1 MLNTSTP
8 DCGVKFSTCHV
19 NKQRLINF
27 LPVYSQSLCKVHT
40 MSFKDF
46 KVPYPVDERYSKRV
60 AYFSMEFAIHQP
72 LKIYSGGLGF
82 LSGSHLRSAYELK
95 QNLIGVGILWKY
107 GYYDQARNQD
117 QTLQVT
123 WMEKQYSFLEDTG
136 IKYQITVH
144 EHPVWVKVYY
154 LNPKTF
160 NSAPLFL
167 LTTDIPEND
176 YVSQTI
182 CHRLYDAN
190 VATKVAQFILLGV
203 GGAKLLDEL
212 GFKPEVYHLNEAH
225 GLSAAFY
232 LYKKYNNNIEE
243 VRKRLVF
250 TTHTPEEAGN
260 EKHDIHLCH
269 KMSYFCGLTV
279 DEVKKLTG
287 NPDEMFNHSLAA
299 LRFARLANG
308 VSKLHGKVSRALWS
322 KYDHICD
329 IISITNAQN
338 WTYWADELLYEAVD
352 NDDDTRFDTRK
363 AFLKKR
369 AFEIVADQTGRL
381 FDTRIFT
388 LVWARRFAGYKRAGL
403 ITTDDEK
410 FEELINNKKYP
421 IQIIWAGKPYPV
433 DYPAITEF
441 NSLVHLSRKYKNVSV
456 LIGYELMLSRR
467 LKQGADC
474 WLNNPRVPREASG
487 TSGMTAAMNGTVN
500 FSTDDGWIPEFIKN
514 GENGFVVPKTDYLNM
529 TVHEQDAYDLN
540 CIYEIL
546 NKQILPMYYDDHK
559 RWREV
564 VKNGMRDVR
573 FQFDSNRMAHEYY
586 ELLYKAPQK

>member
-1 MLNTSTP
+1 
-8 DCGVKFSTCHV
+8 
-19 NKQRLINF
+19 
-27 LPVYSQSLCKVHT
+27 
-40 MSFKDF
+40 MSFKDY
-46 KVPYPVDERYSKRV
+46 KVPYSVDQHFSKRV

-95 QNLIGVGILWKY
+95 QNLIGIGILWKY

-144 EHPVWVKVYY
+144 EHPVWVKVLY
-154 LNPKTF
+154 LNPETFKT
-160 NSAPLFL
+160 APLFL
-167 LTTDIPEND
+167 LTTEVPEND

-182 CHRLYDAN
+182 THRLYDAN

-203 GGAKLLDEL
+203 GGAKLLDEI

-225 GLSAAFY
+225 GLSSAFY

-269 KMSYFCGLTV
+269 KMSYFCGLTI

-287 NPDEMFNHSLAA
+287 NPDDMFNHSLAA
-299 LRFARLANG
+299 LRFARLANA
-308 VSKLHGKVSRALWS
+308 VSQLHGTVSRAMWS
-322 KYDHICD
+322 KYDEICK

-338 WTYWADELLYEAVD
+338 WNYWADEQLYDAKDKND
-352 NDDDTRFDTRK
+352 NAKLDDRK
-363 AFLKKR
+363 RFLKKR
-369 AFEIVADQTGRL
+369 TFEIVADQTGKI
-381 FDTRIFT
+381 FDPKIFT
-388 LVWARRFAGYKRAGL
+388 IVWARRFAGYKRAGL
-403 ITTDDEK
+403 ITTDHDR
-410 FEELINNKKYP
+410 FEALIHNKNYP
-421 IQIIWAGKPYPV
+421 VQIIWAGKPYPV

-441 NSLVHLSRKYKNVSV
+441 NSLVHLSRKYRNVSV

-487 TSGMTAAMNGTVN
+487 TSGMTAAMNGAIN
-500 FSTDDGWIPEFIKN
+500 FSTSDGWIPEFIKN
-514 GENGFVVPKTDYLNM
+514 GENGFVVPKIDYSSM
-529 TVHEQDAYDLN
+529 TVHDQDAYDLN
-540 CIYEIL
+540 HLYEIL
-546 NKQILPMYYDDHK
+546 NNQILPLYYDK
-559 RWREV
+559 YEAWREI
-564 VKNGMRDVR
+564 VKNGMNDVR
-573 FQFDSNRMAHEYY
+573 FQFDSNRMVREYY
-586 ELLYKAPQK
+586 ELLYK